1 MLIAPTSDDLRFH
14 KAVLN
19 LVPTGTVDVTRSIQ
33 KSQLALKH
41 RSNKNQ
47 KQRIIL
53 FIAHPLRPAPQT
65 QNPELNLVPIGK
77 NLKKNNIA
85 IDIVSF
91 GAVSQNNV
99 ILSKLIQAANA
110 NSNSHLVEV
119 PLGEVLLSTAL
130 MRSGTLFGGPVAT
143 NDLGL
148 DVDPNADPDL
158 YMALQM
164 SLQEEEARRRQ
175 ADRPSEALPEPEEG
189 GSRTPLL
196 EDIFNMDI
204 DEDLRNAL
212 ILSLQETG
220 AATPDDDSELAAAI
234 ALSRQLNEDEEEKK
248 DD

>member
-1 MLIAPTSDDLRFH
+1 M
-14 KAVLN
+14 
-19 LVPTGTVDVTRSIQ
+19 
-33 KSQLALKH
+33 
-41 RSNKNQ
+41 
-47 KQRIIL
+47 
-53 FIAHPLRPAPQT
+53 
-65 QNPELNLVPIGK
+65 
-77 NLKKNNIA
+77 KKNNIA